1 MPEIRLF
8 QLVDD
13 DRRVETGRCEV
24 AIAGRERD
32 VADCARMAVADRR
45 ATLETI
51 PLIREQH
58 DHMEMR
64 CRKVMREILSCVPYA
79 RGGLPDCPARTH

>member
-58 DHMEMR
+58 DPMEMR
-64 CRKVMREILSCVPYA
+64 CRKVMIEILSCVPYA
-79 RGGLPDCPARTH
+79 GGGIAGLPSKNH